1 MEEVSTHEDKQRN
14 TTQRMIAKEN
24 TQAVGIKPILNRR
37 ELASYLGISLSTLD
51 AQIKKGMPYFP
62 IGNGKR
68 GGIKRFRVEDVM
80 LWLHTQKEMRK

>member
-1 MEEVSTHEDKQRN
+1 
-14 TTQRMIAKEN
+14 MIAKEN

-37 ELASYLGISLSTLD
+37 EMASYLGISLSTLD
-51 AQIKKGMPYFP
+51 LQIKEGMPYFT

-80 LWLHTQKEMRK
+80 LWLHSQKEMRK